1 MTDQFHPDFY
11 VTCATVIPVL
21 FLVVAVR
28 AGKYESELV
37 RQPKKGGT
45 RLLLSIAYASVVV
58 GGVGEFGALLELL
71 LRQDNPWWRG
81 IALAATLLLL
91 GVVLFSPFLGLLR
104 ATRGAL
110 RDSPPSTTE
119 AGADA

>member
-1 MTDQFHPDFY
+1 MAESFYADFY

-21 FLVVAVR
+21 FLIVAVR

-37 RQPKKGGT
+37 NQQKRGV
-45 RLLLSIAYASVVV
+45 LLLLLIFAYSSVVI

-81 IALAATLLLL
+81 IALGATLLLL
-91 GVVLFSPFLGLLR
+91 VVVLFSPFMGLLR

-110 RDSPPSTTE
+110 RVNPPSIT
-119 AGADA
+119 GDGPGD